1 MIKAI
6 VTVGY
11 VGLMRPASGTW
22 GSLAALIIGA
32 VILFQF
38 GPIVLA
44 VCAGAAYAIGLWA
57 VSQYTSG
64 DADPSEVVI
73 DELVGQWIALLPVG
87 LLIENG
93 GGPSP
98 IEWGLMAASF
108 FLFRLF
114 DIWKPSII
122 GWADRKH
129 GATGIM
135 LDDVFAGFFAAI
147 VVYVIYAAFI
157 YAVIASNPWGQ

>member
-6 VTVGY
+6 VTVGF
-11 VGLMRPASGTW
+11 VGLLRPASGTW
-22 GSLAALIIGA
+22 GSLAALILGA
-32 VILFQF
+32 AILFQF
-38 GPIVLA
+38 GPLVLA
-44 VCAGAAYAIGLWA
+44 LGALAAYVVGHWA

-73 DELVGQWIALLPVG
+73 DELVGQWIAILPVG
-87 LLIENG
+87 LLLETAR
-93 GGPSP
+93 GPLP
-98 IEWGLMAASF
+98 IEIGLLVAGF

-135 LDDVFAGFFAAI
+135 LDDVFAGIFAAI
-147 VVYVIYAAFI
+147 VLMLIYVAMIYAA
-157 YAVIASNPWGQ
+157 VASTPWG